1 MTDFA
6 PAQWKE
12 VKTVK
17 IRVLHEFKD
26 AQNNLKLR
34 TVGEIMTVAKDRA
47 DYLVSMKVAEII
59 DKEGGDPESPS
70 ETQG

>member
-1 MTDFA
+1 M
-6 PAQWKE
+6 
-12 VKTVK
+12 K

-47 DYLVSMKVAEII
+47 DYLASMKVAEII
-59 DKEGGDPESPS
+59 SEEGDDPKSPS

>member
-1 MTDFA
+1 M
-6 PAQWKE
+6 
-12 VKTVK
+12 K

-26 AQNNLKLR
+26 VQNNLKIR
-34 TVGEIMTVAKDRA
+34 TVGETMTVAKDRA

-59 DKEGGDPESPS
+59 SEEGGDPESPS

>member
-1 MTDFA
+1 M
-6 PAQWKE
+6 
-12 VKTVK
+12 K

-26 AQNNLKLR
+26 IQNNLKLR
-34 TVGEIMTVAKDRA
+34 TVGEVMTVAKDRA

-59 DKEGGDPESPS
+59 SEEGGDPESPL